1 MYAILQH
8 GGHQYRVA
16 SGDRILVDRIPVEV
30 GSTVTLES
38 VLLIGDGA
46 ETDVAKGSPVEASVT
61 ATVIAHRRGRKIR
74 VFTYKPKKRHR
85 RTLGYRSQLT
95 ELRIDEVARGKA
107 AEKPKAA
114 AKPRKAAQPEA
125 EAAPEASKAVAE
137 AVKAEAADLAV
148 EESRRHRRR
157 ARGDEGGGEEAGCKA
172 QGCESEEG
180 TRRWR
185 IRKAAGAPATDA
197 TARPSGSASSVTPAR
212 SSSRAPSSSASA
224 GRRSSRASTSGVGR
238 DHTLFALRTGT
249 VAYDQT
255 GHDRTRANVRA
266 MPIFS
271 VGEMIEEPVDEE
283 PVAATG

>member
-95 ELRIDEVARGKA
+95 ELLIEEVGRGKA
-107 AEKPKAA
+107 EAKPKPKAA
-114 AKPRKAAQPEA
+114 APKRATAPKAAAKADPIEAEAEAVATEAEAIAVEA
-125 EAAPEASKAVAE
+125 EAAEAEIAAAEEAVEEAVEAEAAKEAVAE
-137 AVKAEAADLAV
+137 KPAAPK
-148 EESRRHRRR
+148 R
-157 ARGDEGGGEEAGCKA
+157 ARTPKPKKEPAD
-172 QGCESEEG
+172 
-180 TRRWR
+180 
-185 IRKAAGAPATDA
+185 GA
-197 TARPSGSASSVTPAR
+197 
-212 SSSRAPSSSASA
+212 
-224 GRRSSRASTSGVGR
+224 
-238 DHTLFALRTGT
+238 
-249 VAYDQT
+249 
-255 GHDRTRANVRA
+255 
-266 MPIFS
+266 
-271 VGEMIEEPVDEE
+271 
-283 PVAATG
+283 

>member
-95 ELRIDEVARGKA
+95 ELRIDDVARGKA
-107 AEKPKAA
+107 DEKPKAA
-114 AKPRKAAQPEA
+114 AKPRKAAEPAKA
-125 EAAPEASKAVAE
+125 EADSKADTAAKAEKKTPSAAAVAADAPDTEAVEAAAAAGEDAE
-137 AVKAEAADLAV
+137 AVE
-148 EESRRHRRR
+148 
-157 ARGDEGGGEEAGCKA
+157 
-172 QGCESEEG
+172 
-180 TRRWR
+180 
-185 IRKAAGAPATDA
+185 DA
-197 TARPSGSASSVTPAR
+197 
-212 SSSRAPSSSASA
+212 APSS
-224 GRRSSRASTSGVGR
+224 G
-238 DHTLFALRTGT
+238 
-249 VAYDQT
+249 
-255 GHDRTRANVRA
+255 
-266 MPIFS
+266 
-271 VGEMIEEPVDEE
+271 DE
-283 PVAATG
+283 AATAKAPAAKPAAAKPAAKPRAPRAKKDPADGA

>member
-95 ELRIDEVARGKA
+95 ELRIDDVARGKA
-107 AEKPKAA
+107 DEKPKAA
-114 AKPRKAAQPEA
+114 AKPRKAAEPAKA
-125 EAAPEASKAVAE
+125 EADAKADTTAKAETKTPSAAAVATDAPDTEAVEAAAAAGEDAE
-137 AVKAEAADLAV
+137 AVEDAAP
-148 EESRRHRRR
+148 SRD
-157 ARGDEGGGEEAGCKA
+157 DEGATAK
-172 QGCESEEG
+172 
-180 TRRWR
+180 
-185 IRKAAGAPATDA
+185 APA
-197 TARPSGSASSVTPAR
+197 RKPAAAKPAAKP
-212 SSSRAPSSSASA
+212 RAP
-224 GRRSSRASTSGVGR
+224 RAKKDPADG
-238 DHTLFALRTGT
+238 A
-249 VAYDQT
+249 
-255 GHDRTRANVRA
+255 
-266 MPIFS
+266 
-271 VGEMIEEPVDEE
+271 
-283 PVAATG
+283 

>member
-95 ELRIDEVARGKA
+95 ELLIDEVGRGKA
-107 AEKPKAA
+107 TAKPKASAPKRAAAPKA
-114 AKPRKAAQPEA
+114 AKADVIEAQAETIAREAQAIAVEA
-125 EAAPEASKAVAE
+125 EAAEAEVAVAE
-137 AVKAEAADLAV
+137 LAV
-148 EESRRHRRR
+148 EEAVAAETDEPKGEKAAPKPAAPKR
-157 ARGDEGGGEEAGCKA
+157 ARTPKPKKDQGD
-172 QGCESEEG
+172 
-180 TRRWR
+180 
-185 IRKAAGAPATDA
+185 GA
-197 TARPSGSASSVTPAR
+197 
-212 SSSRAPSSSASA
+212 
-224 GRRSSRASTSGVGR
+224 
-238 DHTLFALRTGT
+238 
-249 VAYDQT
+249 
-255 GHDRTRANVRA
+255 
-266 MPIFS
+266 
-271 VGEMIEEPVDEE
+271 
-283 PVAATG
+283 

>member
-95 ELRIDEVARGKA
+95 ELLIEEVGRGKA
-107 AEKPKAA
+107 ATKPKASAPKRA
-114 AKPRKAAQPEA
+114 AAPKAA
-125 EAAPEASKAVAE
+125 
-137 AVKAEAADLAV
+137 KAEAAAQAEAVAVEAKEIAVEAEAIAVAAEAVEAEVAVAELAV
-148 EESRRHRRR
+148 EE
-157 ARGDEGGGEEAGCKA
+157 AVEAEA
-172 QGCESEEG
+172 HE
-180 TRRWR
+180 
-185 IRKAAGAPATDA
+185 APAQK
-197 TARPSGSASSVTPAR
+197 TA
-212 SSSRAPSSSASA
+212 APK
-224 GRRSSRASTSGVGR
+224 
-238 DHTLFALRTGT
+238 
-249 VAYDQT
+249 
-255 GHDRTRANVRA
+255 RTRTPKPKKDPADGA
-266 MPIFS
+266 
-271 VGEMIEEPVDEE
+271 
-283 PVAATG
+283 

>member
-95 ELRIDEVARGKA
+95 ELLIDEIGRGKA
-107 AEKPKAA
+107 ATKPKASAPKRAAAPKA
-114 AKPRKAAQPEA
+114 AKVEVIEA
-125 EAAPEASKAVAE
+125 EAESIAHEAEAIAVEAGAVEAEVAVAE
-137 AVKAEAADLAV
+137 LAV
-148 EESRRHRRR
+148 EEAVAADTEEPKAEKPAAKPAAPKR
-157 ARGDEGGGEEAGCKA
+157 ARTPKPKKDPGD
-172 QGCESEEG
+172 
-180 TRRWR
+180 
-185 IRKAAGAPATDA
+185 GA
-197 TARPSGSASSVTPAR
+197 
-212 SSSRAPSSSASA
+212 
-224 GRRSSRASTSGVGR
+224 
-238 DHTLFALRTGT
+238 
-249 VAYDQT
+249 
-255 GHDRTRANVRA
+255 
-266 MPIFS
+266 
-271 VGEMIEEPVDEE
+271 
-283 PVAATG
+283 

>member
-95 ELRIDEVARGKA
+95 ELLIDEVGRGKA
-107 AEKPKAA
+107 TTKPKASAPKRAAAPKA
-114 AKPRKAAQPEA
+114 AKADVIEAQAETIAREAEAIAVEA
-125 EAAPEASKAVAE
+125 EAAEAEVAVAE
-137 AVKAEAADLAV
+137 LAV
-148 EESRRHRRR
+148 EEAVAAETDEPKAEKAGPKPAAPKR
-157 ARGDEGGGEEAGCKA
+157 ARTPKPKKDPGD
-172 QGCESEEG
+172 
-180 TRRWR
+180 
-185 IRKAAGAPATDA
+185 GA
-197 TARPSGSASSVTPAR
+197 
-212 SSSRAPSSSASA
+212 
-224 GRRSSRASTSGVGR
+224 
-238 DHTLFALRTGT
+238 
-249 VAYDQT
+249 
-255 GHDRTRANVRA
+255 
-266 MPIFS
+266 
-271 VGEMIEEPVDEE
+271 
-283 PVAATG
+283 